1 MSNVPEHSSKQY
13 SQTNVPGELLG
24 GVEQRVEQPVDTKSD
39 TRVVV
44 RDGIGTEV
52 LVEVA
57 TVHAPAVA
65 VLHHS
70 DVAVPA
76 STAGQRSEIA
86 QSRGQFTHS
95 S

>member
-1 MSNVPEHSSKQY
+1 MSNVPEPSPRQY

-24 GVEQRVEQPVDTKSD
+24 GVEQRVEQPVHTKGD

-70 DVAVPA
+70 DVAVPT
-76 STAGQRSEIA
+76 STAGRRSAIA
-86 QSRGQFTHS
+86 QSRDRFTYS